1 MLYSFMN
8 SHLVC
13 VYSLTHVGVQNLRS
27 SNTTTAIIIEWDPP
41 DSPSDCG
48 PVFYYIVTTVGISD
62 VNTFEERAEFS
73 NLINGTN
80 YIISVAAV
88 NRAGTG
94 PASTIN
100 VTYIVEGN

>member
-1 MLYSFMN
+1 M
-8 SHLVC
+8 C
-13 VYSLTHVGVQNLRS
+13 VYLLTHVGVQNLRS
-27 SNTTTAIIIEWDPP
+27 SKVATAIIIEWDPP
-41 DSPSDCG
+41 NSPSDCG
-48 PVFYYIVTTVGISD
+48 PVFYYIVTVDGRNPMN
-62 VNTFEERAEFS
+62 VFEERTGFS

-80 YIISVAAV
+80 YTISVAAV